1 MNQASPPELNTP
13 ADAPAGAAVPLLAE
27 PALRPG
33 EWPHPILAR
42 EGWPFI
48 AATTIVSVLA
58 ALSGSPWLLAPA
70 LIANLFVLQFFR
82 DPARRLPAEGAIV
95 LCPADGRIVAVEP
108 AFDPYGERQ
117 ALKISVFMNVFNVHS
132 NRLPVDGQIEKVQYF
147 AGRFFNADLDKAS
160 LENERNAVV
169 IRQHNG
175 NLVTCVQVA
184 GLIARRILC
193 YVQAGQAVSR
203 ATRFGFI
210 RFGSRVDV
218 YLPLSARPR
227 VVIGEKVS
235 ATETVLADL

>member
-1 MNQASPPELNTP
+1 
-13 ADAPAGAAVPLLAE
+13 
-27 PALRPG
+27 
-33 EWPHPILAR
+33 
-42 EGWPFI
+42 
-48 AATTIVSVLA
+48 
-58 ALSGSPWLLAPA
+58 
-70 LIANLFVLQFFR
+70 
-82 DPARRLPAEGAIV
+82 LPAEGAIV